1 MPCMEVRYSLLYYVL
16 LPVYITYILIAWH
29 CQTSTFLLGG
39 WQTNTTRNGLP
50 TSILT
55 YAVYLKTLA
64 GENIDEFSYL
74 DYLEEKFLVNGLQIY
89 Y

>member
-1 MPCMEVRYSLLYYVL
+1 MSLLVQGIPN
-16 LPVYITYILIAWH
+16 LPVYVTYILIALH
-29 CQTSTFLLGG
+29 CQTSIFLLGG
-39 WQTNTTRNGLP
+39 WQTNTTRNRLP

-55 YAVYLKTLA
+55 YTVYLKTLA

-74 DYLEEKFLVNGLQIY
+74 DYLKEKFLVNGLQIY